1 MYGTSKRLRWTKAA
15 PEHRSAGVTALR
27 VVPVT
32 PVGLRRDNR
41 RMTET
46 TATLLYTL
54 AFATIVWGGWLW
66 RSQRIVALQWALM
79 AASAMATL
87 SSLKLLDL
95 HLLLKPIPMLVAM
108 IFVATRASATGGFGK
123 KDVLLLAALLFSLG
137 GDVFLML
144 PGNYFIPGLASFL
157 VAHLFYI
164 VLFRQGIPW
173 FASRQGLLAVLGF
186 GGAMYAILW
195 SHLPDP
201 VLAGAVGAYVTVI
214 SLMASQAIG
223 RAKVLGTRD
232 ARWVA
237 AGTCIFMASD
247 SLIAINK
254 FLTPIPLEG
263 LWILITYFAA
273 QFLIV
278 HFMRAGRQTA

>member
-1 MYGTSKRLRWTKAA
+1 
-15 PEHRSAGVTALR
+15 
-27 VVPVT
+27 
-32 PVGLRRDNR
+32 
-41 RMTET
+41 MTDT
-46 TATLLYTL
+46 IATLLYLL
-54 AFATIVWGGWLW
+54 AAATIAWGGWLW
-66 RSQRIVALQWALM
+66 RSGRIAALQWALI
-79 AASAMATL
+79 AASSLATL

-95 HLLLKPIPMLVAM
+95 HLVLKPIPMAVAM
-108 IFVATRASATGGFGK
+108 LFVAVRAHSAGGLARN
-123 KDVLLLAALLFSLG
+123 DLLLLAALLFSLG

-164 VLFRQGIPW
+164 ALFRQGMPW
-173 FASRQGLLAVLGF
+173 FASRRGLIAVLGF
-186 GGAMYAILW
+186 GATMYAILW

-237 AGTCIFMASD
+237 VGTCIFMASD
-247 SLIAINK
+247 SLIAVNK
-254 FLTPIPLEG
+254 FLTPIPLES

-278 HFMRAGRQTA
+278 HFMPAGRKAA